1 MEGLSIS
8 GLPRYSITFY
18 PPLPTRPAFP
28 TRHTFLRI
36 RDYET
41 SQGVH
46 PIHTHTPNSGERS
59 RNSCGTVS
67 RCAIQGPLVVALVK
81 DTDPPGP
88 QHWVLVF
95 IAPSWLDLLTRP
107 VHTRAAWRATEL
119 LVILAS
125 HTHGLREIPPFPG
138 FPKAG
143 MRGQERYRTPPTEHG
158 GAPPFLA
165 RENKFVST
173 HFISTFLTCPAES
186 ECVCGGGR
194 TQNKIR
200 LHLCPPVA
208 SGPQRF
214 FFVF

>member
-18 PPLPTRPAFP
+18 PPPPTRSAFP

-67 RCAIQGPLVVALVK
+67 RCAIQGSLLAALVAK
-81 DTDPPGP
+81 HKGNLKHTDPPGP
-88 QHWVLVF
+88 QHWALVF

-119 LVILAS
+119 MLILAS
-125 HTHGLREIPPFPG
+125 HTHRLREIPPLSRVPQSG
-138 FPKAG
+138 YAG
-143 MRGQERYRTPPTEHG
+143 TGEIPTTTHRARWRTTSPSQ
-158 GAPPFLA
+158 
-165 RENKFVST
+165 REQVCQHAF
-173 HFISTFLTCPAES
+173 HFHISHVPS
-186 ECVCGGGR
+186 
-194 TQNKIR
+194 
-200 LHLCPPVA
+200 
-208 SGPQRF
+208 
-214 FFVF
+214 